1 LGLFAT
7 GQYGAPGPTGPDT
20 SAGVVTGL
28 FYGGGTSQLIAQ
40 AVGSACIGG
49 ASFITALAMMY
60 ALKALGVLRLSAER
74 ELAGMDISE
83 HGGPAYP
90 DLVPL
95 DGADP
100 RRVLVSRDPSF
111 VADARR

>member
-1 LGLFAT
+1 
-7 GQYGAPGPTGPDT
+7 
-20 SAGVVTGL
+20 VVTGL
-28 FYGGGTSQLIAQ
+28 FYGGGVNQLVAQ

-49 ASFITALAMMY
+49 ASFLAALAMMY
-60 ALKALGVLRLSAER
+60 SLKLVGVLRLSAER

-100 RRVLVSRDPSF
+100 RRILVSRDPSTLPAPA
-111 VADARR
+111 VRR

>member
-1 LGLFAT
+1 
-7 GQYGAPGPTGPDT
+7 
-20 SAGVVTGL
+20 
-28 FYGGGTSQLIAQ
+28 
-40 AVGSACIGG
+40 VGSACIGG